1 MVKEEITEMS
11 AGNRGVEGDV
21 GIIEGERENRYLEG
35 SNGMDGEMESEVGI
49 VGTEL
54 WGAILTIVAI

>member
-54 WGAILTIVAI
+54 